1 MKNQVL
7 SKFASTLVFVAGMGG
22 MIASCGMQGGSGQ
35 APEIGKSVALFD
47 YFTYQGDDS
56 FYKENPLQGEN
67 SFYTPILPGWYSDPS
82 ICTNG
87 EGDYFLVTSTFTYF
101 PGVPIFHSRDLV
113 NWKQVGHVL
122 SRPSQLVNMVG
133 QHVSGGIFAPAIS
146 YNPHNKT
153 YYMITTNVGAGNFYV
168 KTQDPFG
175 EWSDPIRVPEVGGI
189 DPSIFFDED
198 GKAYVVNND
207 DAPDFKAEYDG
218 HRTIRVQEFD
228 WKNDKMVGPRK
239 IIVNKGVHPEEKPI
253 WIEGPHMYKINGK
266 YYLMDAEGGTS
277 VNHSEVIF
285 RSDSPWG
292 PFKAWERNPILT
304 QRHLSPNRPNPITC
318 AGHAD
323 LVQAAEG
330 DWWAVF
336 LACRPINNR
345 FENLG
350 RETFLLPVEW
360 SEDGFPIITQG
371 DEVVPMIQCRKG
383 VKRGENVTFG
393 NFSVSEE
400 FGDSILD
407 MQWMT
412 LRGPATD
419 LYSLTETPGYLTLK
433 CGEKSSKERDV
444 PALVC
449 RRMQHHE
456 FQTETRMYFNPES
469 AEEKAGL
476 LLFKDEF
483 HQYFMAVSQSENG
496 RQITLTQI
504 GREDKVLATNP
515 VPADATCFDLK
526 VVSKGLTYDFLYSI
540 DKGKEWKSLCDN
552 VDAGYLSTAV
562 AGGFTGTTI
571 ALYATKK

>member
-207 DAPDFKAEYDG
+207 EAPDFKAEYDG

-515 VPADATCFDLK
+515 VPAYATCFDLK

>member
-207 DAPDFKAEYDG
+207 EAPDFKAEYDG

>member
-1 MKNQVL
+1 MKNKIFTQLLLTVASGLAL
-7 SKFASTLVFVAGMGG
+7 SG
-22 MIASCGMQGGSGQ
+22 CGLSSKNVG
-35 APEIGKSVALFD
+35 PEIGNSVALFD
-47 YFTYQGDDS
+47 NFTYQGKDR
-56 FYKENPLQGEN
+56 FYEENPLPGN
-67 SFYTPILPGWYSDPS
+67 DSFYTPILPGWYSDPS

-101 PGVPIFHSRDLV
+101 PGVLIFHSRDLV

-122 SRPSQLVNMVG
+122 SRPSQLVNMEK

-168 KTQDPFG
+168 KTKDPFG
-175 EWSDPIRVPEVGGI
+175 EWSDPIMVPEVGGI

-207 DAPDFKAEYDG
+207 DAPDYKPEYDG

-228 WKNDKMVGPRK
+228 WKNDRMVGPRK
-239 IIVNKGVHPEEKPI
+239 ILINKGVHPEEKPI

-266 YYLMDAEGGTS
+266 YFLMDAEGGTS

-292 PFKAWERNPILT
+292 PFVAWKNNPILT

-323 LVQAAEG
+323 LIQAAEG

-350 RETFLLPVEW
+350 RETFLMPVKW
-360 SEDGFPIITQG
+360 SDDGFPYITQG
-371 DEVVPMIQCRKG
+371 NESLPLVQARSG
-383 VKRGENVTFG
+383 VTRQQELTFG
-393 NFSVSEE
+393 NFDVKEE
-400 FGDSILD
+400 FNDSILG

-433 CGEKSSKERDV
+433 CATKSSKERVV
-444 PALVC
+444 PAMVC
-449 RRMQHHE
+449 RRLQHHQFE
-456 FQTETRMYFNPES
+456 AETRMYFNPQCVD
-469 AEEKAGL
+469 EKAGL

-483 HQYFMAVSQSENG
+483 HQYFMAVAESEAG
-496 RQITLTQI
+496 RTVSLIQI
-504 GREDKVLATNP
+504 GREEDSVLACEK
-515 VPADATCFDLK
+515 VSSESTCFDLK
-526 VVSKGLTYDFLYSI
+526 VVSTTGLTFDFLYSVNG
-540 DKGKEWKSLCDN
+540 GKTWNKLCEK

-571 ALYATKK
+571 ALYATRK